1 MALVSV
7 RYGYVLHLAVSNG
20 PKRDLLSIKGSY
32 RFMVLTQRA
41 QAHTKKIP
49 SFFIFFVGEQSI
61 VCSDWQTDLSMTS
74 ISHVIASCHSNPSH
88 YKYRKSGWPQFS
100 RVRRFSSKQKWKISF
115 TTKMSVLFPCIKHN
129 FLHNNSFIFIRW
141 NYACF
146 IYPWGH
152 SRTTWTKFPQF
163 WLIVLLFVN
172 TAKC

>member
-61 VCSDWQTDLSMTS
+61 VCSDWRTDLSMTS
-74 ISHVIASCHSNPSH
+74 ISHVIASCHTNPSH
-88 YKYRKSGWPQFS
+88 YKYRKSRLPLFSWLKINTCPFNSS
-100 RVRRFSSKQKWKISF
+100 RVSRR
-115 TTKMSVLFPCIKHN
+115 VLGECANVWCIKN
-129 FLHNNSFIFIRW
+129 QPILISKTLLSLVRFLMHQTL
-141 NYACF
+141 
-146 IYPWGH
+146 H
-152 SRTTWTKFPQF
+152 
-163 WLIVLLFVN
+163 VLG
-172 TAKC
+172 